1 MLRVTGRG
9 PLEMGTWTHQGD
21 KHVGSGVTAVT
32 PTSPWWAV
40 EHGAWVLLRGVW
52 ETLDGSRRGFLFGL
66 PGPLC
71 CTGTRAARGPRVW
84 AELLS

>member
-21 KHVGSGVTAVT
+21 KHVGSGMMAVT

-40 EHGAWVLLRGVW
+40 AHGAWVLMGL
-52 ETLDGSRRGFLFGL
+52 EEASSLASLDLCVALG
-66 PGPLC
+66 PGPPEDH
-71 CTGTRAARGPRVW
+71 GSG
-84 AELLS
+84 LSS